1 MLDRR
6 ELQPGVVASIS
17 PRLERRGYLVAFT
30 ERAAEPGAGPLEG
43 FNLGLRSG
51 DDPDRVIGNRRA
63 ICEALGISPFACAE
77 QVHGARMARV
87 GPKRAGAGFTD
98 AAAAMPGADGLV
110 TGSKGVP
117 LAVLAADCVPIALV
131 DPDNGVL
138 VVVHAGWRGVA
149 AGILG
154 TAVQA
159 FDDPAA
165 VTVAVGPSIGPDHY
179 EVGEDVAFAV
189 SAAVEGGAVT
199 RSKGD
204 SIYMDLPGTV
214 VQALKAEGIP
224 ARSIEKSGLCTAC
237 EPQRFFSYRRDGE
250 TGRQAL
256 IAARL

>member
-1 MLDRR
+1 M
-6 ELQPGVVASIS
+6 VS

-30 ERAAEPGAGPLEG
+30 ERSAGAGAGPLEG
-43 FNLGLRSG
+43 LNLGLRSG
-51 DDPDRVIGNRRA
+51 DDPERVIANRRA

-77 QVHGARMARV
+77 QVHGARIARV

-98 AAAAMPGADGLV
+98 AAGAMPGADGLV

-117 LAVLAADCVPIALV
+117 LTVLAADCVPLALV
-131 DPDNGVL
+131 DPDNGVH

-154 TAVQA
+154 TAIQA
-159 FDDPAA
+159 FDDPAGVA
-165 VTVAVGPSIGPDHY
+165 VAVGPAIGPDHY

-189 SAAVEGGAVT
+189 SAAVEGGAIT
-199 RSKGD
+199 RRKGD
-204 SIYMDLPGTV
+204 RIFMDLPGTV
-214 VQALKAEGIP
+214 VQALKSEGVP
-224 ARSIEKSGLCTAC
+224 ARSIERSDLCTAC
-237 EPQRFFSYRRDGE
+237 EPKRFFSHRRDGD